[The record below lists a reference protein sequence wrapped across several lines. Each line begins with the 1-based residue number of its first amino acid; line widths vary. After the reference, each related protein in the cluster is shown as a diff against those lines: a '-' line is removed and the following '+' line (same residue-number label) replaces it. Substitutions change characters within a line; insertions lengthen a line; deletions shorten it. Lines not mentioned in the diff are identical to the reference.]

1 MAQKKHKRRYKRD
14 LLKQLEATFDLERLD
29 YQKKTRPVQGKAI
42 LFGVLAAFLVYSLG
56 FAAGYTGW
64 QNQVVDYA
72 MFAKMVWLM
81 MIPAS
86 VIGVVTWL
94 LVKNRLEY
102 PVRCEM
108 RDYIRALEGE
118 QGLLWRYSPLLNE
131 LAPDKLNIKEMMK
144 FSRDGRVDDLD
155 PEDYGVAV
163 EDLISLVRESGSKS
177 ISPDAMEELEENFAR
192 EETGRGRQSV

>member
-29 YQKKTRPVQGKAI
+29 YQKKTRPVQGKSI
-42 LFGVLAAFLVYSLG
+42 LFGVVAAFLVYSLG

-102 PVRCEM
+102 PIRCEM

-118 QGLLWRYSPLLNE
+118 RGLLWRYLPLLNE
-131 LAPDKLNIKEMMK
+131 LEPDNLVCKEMMARSSEGK
-144 FSRDGRVDDLD
+144 LDDLA
-155 PEDYGVAV
+155 PEDYGRAV
-163 EDLISLVRESGSKS
+163 RELIAMLRESGSKA
-177 ISPDAMEELEENFAR
+177 ISPETMEEVEKNLSPGAES
-192 EETGRGRQSV
+192 T

>member
-1 MAQKKHKRRYKRD
+1 MAQKKNKRRYKRD

-42 LFGVLAAFLVYSLG
+42 LFGVLAAFLIYSLG

-64 QNQVVDYA
+64 QNNVVDYA

-108 RDYIRALEGE
+108 RDYIRVLEGE
-118 QGLLWRYSPLLNE
+118 QGLLWRYLPLLNE
-131 LAPDKLNIKEMMK
+131 LGPENLICKEMMVRSGEGK
-144 FSRDGRVDDLD
+144 IEDLD
-155 PEDYGVAV
+155 PEDYGKAV
-163 EDLISLVRESGSKS
+163 NELISLLRRSGSKAVS
-177 ISPDAMEELEENFAR
+177 SGTMEELEKNLRSGTAPP
-192 EETGRGRQSV
+192 